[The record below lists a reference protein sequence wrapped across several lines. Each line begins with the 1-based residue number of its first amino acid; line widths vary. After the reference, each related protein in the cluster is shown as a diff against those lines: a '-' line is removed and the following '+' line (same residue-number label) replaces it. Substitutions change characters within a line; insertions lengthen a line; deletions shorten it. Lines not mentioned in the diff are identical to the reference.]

1 MFSRELNAKLAAVGS
16 CTSGTPTNDYRHWV
30 DVKPT
35 NLFALSVAEPFRIFF
50 PLGLLLGAI
59 GVALWPL
66 FLWHVIGF
74 YPRDAHLRLMIEGL
88 IGSFIIGFLGTAG
101 PRLLD
106 ARPLVALETMT
117 LFSLQILS
125 MALHLSQRRILGDA
139 IFVALLLLFL
149 GFLASRARTRRD
161 LPPPN
166 FVLVLLGFVNAVVG
180 VVLVFAARRVTDA
193 AFFLDQLGGLMLNQG
208 FVLFPILG
216 VGAFFFP
223 KLLGGAKPEP
233 ADLNIAIAL
242 WKKRALIAALTGVVI
257 WGSFA
262 LEALEWTRS
271 AAIVRGSAV
280 LFYFVFQGHLFEK
293 PSGPPFLAHCF
304 RVGVMFLVIGLF
316 FPAILPGY
324 RLANMHLAFIG
335 GFTIILFSVSTRVIL
350 GHSGHAHLFQ
360 TRLRFLIIAL
370 ALLIIATLARVG
382 ADFFPPGRNS
392 HLVYAA
398 LIWLTAAAV
407 WAWALVPKLLSSE
420 EE

>member
-1 MFSRELNAKLAAVGS
+1 MEAVGS
-16 CTSGTPTNDYRHWV
+16 CISGTASSRRS
-30 DVKPT
+30 DVGVKSKNFLT
-35 NLFALSVAEPFRIFF
+35 LAVAEPFRIFF

-66 FLWHVIGF
+66 FVWHAIDF

-88 IGSFIIGFLGTAG
+88 MGSFIIGFLATAG

-106 ARPLVALETMT
+106 AQPFVAIETCV
-117 LFSLQILS
+117 LFALQIVSATFHLTQLS
-125 MALHLSQRRILGDA
+125 SWGD
-139 IFVALLLLFL
+139 ITFLVTLLLFL
-149 GFLASRARTRRD
+149 GFVLRRATTRQD

-166 FVLVLLGFVNAVVG
+166 FVLVIFGFLNAIAGIALL
-180 VVLVFAARRVTDA
+180 LAARQLVNSP
-193 AFFLDQLGGLMLNQG
+193 FLNQLGALMLNEG

-233 ADLNIAIAL
+233 GDLNIAISL
-242 WKKRALIAALTGVVI
+242 WKKRALIAALTGLVI
-257 WGSFA
+257 WISFA
-262 LEALEWTRS
+262 LESLDWMRS
-271 AAIVRGSAV
+271 AAIIRGSVV
-280 LFYFVFQGHLFEK
+280 LWYFAFQGHLFER

-304 RVGVMFLVIGLF
+304 RIGALLLIVALFL
-316 FPAILPGY
+316 PAMLPTY

-335 GFTIILFSVSTRVIL
+335 GFTIMLFTVSTRVIL

-360 TRLRFLIIAL
+360 KRLGFLIAALILLVIAM
-370 ALLIIATLARVG
+370 LARVG
-382 ADFFPPGRNS
+382 ADFFPFGRNS

-398 LIWLTAAAV
+398 LIWIIAAAV
-407 WAWALVPKLLSSE
+407 WAWALAPKLSLSE